1 MWGPVVI
8 DPNDKFFCNCAIASN
23 NTGELC
29 GMLNALL
36 WAKRQ
41 GGEEA
46 FAICYDSKYAKNIT
60 TGIWKPRKNTSIG
73 QLCNR
78 LFREEQQRRVGG
90 VHFIH
95 AKGHSG
101 DDGNDHADDRV
112 QWGKGDGPYCR
123 FALHSLGSVKHKMMS
138 SHLITNTKAANSS
151 IVRNGPF
158 LGGHSLGSV
167 KHKMM
172 SSHLIRYTKA
182 VNIYR
187 LQLDLARPA
196 I

>member
-60 TGIWKPRKNTSIG
+60 TGIYIYGSLAKTLASVNCAIDSSERSSNDGWEESTS
-73 QLCNR
+73 
-78 LFREEQQRRVGG
+78 
-90 VHFIH
+90 
-95 AKGHSG
+95 S
-101 DDGNDHADDRV
+101 
-112 QWGKGDGPYCR
+112 
-123 FALHSLGSVKHKMMS
+123 
-138 SHLITNTKAANSS
+138 T
-151 IVRNGPF
+151 
-158 LGGHSLGSV
+158 
-167 KHKMM
+167 
-172 SSHLIRYTKA
+172 
-182 VNIYR
+182 
-187 LQLDLARPA
+187 
-196 I
+196 